1 MGHPTSEA
9 TVKKLFLFLLV
20 AAGIG
25 LGVNYYLTGRMPW
38 TEPAAEELE
47 VDRLQ
52 QAFIV
57 AQAHWKEAGHVA
69 ALGTD
74 PSSVADPAVDE
85 IQRIEASLADLTPR
99 LKSREA
105 WIKAEQL
112 RRDLAAFKSE
122 MK

>member
-1 MGHPTSEA
+1 M
-9 TVKKLFLFLLV
+9 KKLLLFLLV

-25 LGVNYYLTGRMPW
+25 LGANYYLTGRLPW
-38 TEPAAEELE
+38 TEPTAEERE

-52 QAFIV
+52 EAFAV
-57 AQAHWKEAGHVA
+57 AQAHWKQAGHVA
-69 ALGTD
+69 AFGTD

-85 IQRIEASLADLTPR
+85 FQKIETSLADLTPR

-105 WIKAEQL
+105 WLKAEQL
-112 RRDLAAFKSE
+112 RRDLANFKSE